1 MASNISITHSAIA
14 ATIPTFILLNLTG
27 MTAFH
32 GFEATLLVTALVGST
47 VVLAQGAQKISDMIY
62 HSLVSV

>member
-1 MASNISITHSAIA
+1 MASNNSVASSAVA
-14 ATIPTFILLNLTG
+14 AVIPTFILLNLTG

-32 GFEATLLVTALVGST
+32 GFEATLLVSAVVGSM
-47 VVLAQGAQKISDMIY
+47 VFIAHGARKVSDTIY